1 LNSFQVVDGGEVL
14 EVSMGMQS
22 RATLFLLCLSGFF
35 ASTFAQQPVQAP
47 PQDQVPGNVMPLS
60 QAQDSHLVLDVVVA
74 DRSGKPRAGLTQNDF
89 VVRDNG
95 QPQKILSFRAVDRV
109 AEPPVKII
117 LIVDEVNTTFSR
129 VAYERDQLRKFLMQN
144 GGELT
149 HPVSLGFFSDT
160 GTQLQNNSS
169 TDGKALLASFD
180 EHVTKLRTIR
190 RSTGFYGAEE
200 RFTLSQ
206 KSLGMLATA
215 EGRLPGRKLVIWIS
229 PGWPILSGPNITLT
243 SKQEQGLFSSIVW
256 LSNAL
261 RQARITLYSVDP
273 LGVDDAATNRLFYYE
288 EFLKPIAAPKDAQA
302 GNLALQVLARQSGG
316 QALNSSNDITEQ
328 INRCVADADAFY
340 TLTVDPT
347 PSDRPNQMH
356 SVDVRVETPGL
367 TARTRNLYYGQP

>member
-1 LNSFQVVDGGEVL
+1 
-14 EVSMGMQS
+14 MGTQS
-22 RATLFLLCLSGFF
+22 RATLFLLCFFGLF
-35 ASTFAQQPVQAP
+35 ASAFAQHQVQAP
-47 PQDQVPGNVMPLS
+47 PQDQVPGNVTPLS
-60 QAQDSHLVLDVVVA
+60 DAQDSHLVLDVVVA

-95 QPQKILSFRAVDRV
+95 QTRKILSFRAVEGV

-117 LIVDEVNTTFSR
+117 LIVDEVNTNFTR
-129 VAYERDQLRKFLMQN
+129 VAYERDQLRKFLLQN
-144 GGELT
+144 GGELA

-160 GTQLQNNSS
+160 GTELQSNSS
-169 TDGKALLASFD
+169 RDGKALLAAFD

-206 KSLGMLATA
+206 KSLGMLAAA
-215 EGRLPGRKLVIWIS
+215 EARLPGRKLVIWIS
-229 PGWPILSGPNITLT
+229 PGWPLLSGPNISL
-243 SKQEQGLFSSIVW
+243 SVKQEQGLFSSIVW

-273 LGVDDAATNRLFYYE
+273 LGVEDAATNRLFYYE
-288 EFLKPIAAPKDAQA
+288 EFLKPVPASKNAQA

-328 INRCVADADAFY
+328 VNRCVADADAFY

-347 PSDRPNQMH
+347 PSDRPNEMH
-356 SVDVRVETPGL
+356 AVDVKVETPGL
-367 TARTRNLYYGQP
+367 TARARNVYYGQP

>member
-1 LNSFQVVDGGEVL
+1 
-14 EVSMGMQS
+14 MGTQS
-22 RATLFLLCLSGFF
+22 RATLFFLCLSGFL
-35 ASTFAQQPVQAP
+35 ATALAQHSVQAP
-47 PQDQVPGNVMPLS
+47 TQDQVPGNVTPLS
-60 QAQDSHLVLDVVVA
+60 EAQDSHLVLDVVVA
-74 DRSGKPRAGLTQNDF
+74 DRSGKARTGLTQNDF

-95 QPQKILSFRAVDRV
+95 QPQKILSFRAVDGV
-109 AEPPVKII
+109 VEPPVKII
-117 LIVDEVNTTFSR
+117 LIVDEINTTFSR

-144 GGELT
+144 GGQLT

-160 GTQLQNNSS
+160 GTELQNNSS
-169 TDGKALLASFD
+169 SDGKSLLASFD

-215 EGRLPGRKLVIWIS
+215 EARLPGRKLVIWIS
-229 PGWPILSGPNITLT
+229 PGWPLLSGPNITLT
-243 SKQEQGLFSSIVW
+243 AKEEQGLFSSIVW

-261 RQARITLYSVDP
+261 RQARITLYSIDP
-273 LGVDDAATNRLFYYE
+273 LGVEDAATNRVFYYE
-288 EFLKPIAAPKDAQA
+288 EFLKPVAASKNAQA

-328 INRCVADADAFY
+328 VNRCVADADAFY

-347 PSDRPNQMH
+347 PSDRPNQLH
-356 SVDVRVETPGL
+356 TVDVKVETPGL
-367 TARTRNLYYGQP
+367 TARTRNVFYGQP